1 MMQAHQLGGSSANSG
16 IHHQSATASSQH
28 QMHQS
33 QMPDRGIAGGMGVN
47 VVPNGSAGANSSA
60 AGGANTSAHNTG
72 MGLSSGGP
80 NIHLLNMV
88 ESGDADD
95 GGRDGETRYFND
107 VTQDEGT
114 GGESY
119 T

>member
-1 MMQAHQLGGSSANSG
+1 MLPQG
-16 IHHQSATASSQH
+16 ATAANGSGGATTNHSLLVASGGPNNSQH
-28 QMHQS
+28 H
-33 QMPDRGIAGGMGVN
+33 
-47 VVPNGSAGANSSA
+47 
-60 AGGANTSAHNTG
+60 TG

-119 T
+119 TLVSSQ

>member
-1 MMQAHQLGGSSANSG
+1 MN
-16 IHHQSATASSQH
+16 
-28 QMHQS
+28 
-33 QMPDRGIAGGMGVN
+33 
-47 VVPNGSAGANSSA
+47 NGSAAAIGAQ
-60 AGGANTSAHNTG
+60 GANTSV

-80 NIHLLNMV
+80 NMHLMNMV

-95 GGRDGETRYFND
+95 GGRDGENRYYPD

>member
-1 MMQAHQLGGSSANSG
+1 MMHNHQLGGPGGGIASNSG
-16 IHHQSATASSQH
+16 VNNANASNGS
-28 QMHQS
+28 S
-33 QMPDRGIAGGMGVN
+33 GGVN
-47 VVPNGSAGANSSA
+47 LSV
-60 AGGANTSAHNTG
+60 AGGANNNNFHTG
-72 MGLSSGGP
+72 MGMSSGGP
-80 NIHLLNMV
+80 NMHLMNMV

>member
-1 MMQAHQLGGSSANSG
+1 MSSSGIAGQLGGHGGASGVAVGGSSAAG
-16 IHHQSATASSQH
+16 INASS
-28 QMHQS
+28 
-33 QMPDRGIAGGMGVN
+33 V
-47 VVPNGSAGANSSA
+47 
-60 AGGANTSAHNTG
+60 AGGANTNAHHS
-72 MGLSSGGP
+72 LSSGGP
-80 NIHLLNMV
+80 NMHLMNMV

-119 T
+119 TQ

>member
-1 MMQAHQLGGSSANSG
+1 MN
-16 IHHQSATASSQH
+16 AT
-28 QMHQS
+28 
-33 QMPDRGIAGGMGVN
+33 V
-47 VVPNGSAGANSSA
+47 
-60 AGGANTSAHNTG
+60 AGGASNNPHHN
-72 MGLSSGGP
+72 LSSGGP
-80 NIHLLNMV
+80 NMHLMAQI

-119 T
+119 TQQQMLINHHHHHEAIP

>member
-1 MMQAHQLGGSSANSG
+1 MMSQG
-16 IHHQSATASSQH
+16 ATAT
-28 QMHQS
+28 
-33 QMPDRGIAGGMGVN
+33 
-47 VVPNGSAGANSSA
+47 NGS
-60 AGGANTSAHNTG
+60 GGATTNH
-72 MGLSSGGP
+72 GLSVASGGP
-80 NIHLLNMV
+80 NNSQHHTGMGMSSGGQNMRLLNMV

-119 T
+119 TLVSSAQSMSHHHHLHHHHDSIPQSSSGISGG